1 MNDGPANDGKVPKK
15 ERMRFVSAEQ
25 VAQRAGVSRSAV
37 SRTFTP
43 GASVAPATREKV
55 LRAAEE
61 LGYHVND
68 LARGVLA
75 NQSRLVG
82 IVATRPEVGFRAH
95 LAAALAKSLIRRGSI
110 PILVNTGQTEEEL
123 LAAQKMLIGH
133 RAEAIIILSGSPPA
147 SFLELAQRNGQPL
160 VVIGRSEPDADHVRA
175 GNTEASRKA
184 ATAFYDSGRRRLA
197 VIGSNSGTPAIVE
210 RENAFLATAET
221 LGASVTVARGGDSD
235 YDGGVTAGRALF
247 SQTIKPD
254 AVFCANDQIAFGL
267 MDGAP
272 GSRIAHSR
280 GSRRHRFRRRT
291 RIRLAELSADHLP
304 PGPADH
310 GATRRRADG
319 AAAGKSG
326 LAAGLRVRHSR
337 TGHPPKLP
345 TVSSSLMAFRR
356 GHPVARRVMTLE
368 HDAEKC
374 ERFSGDIML

>member
-1 MNDGPANDGKVPKK
+1 MNDGPVNDGKAPKK

-25 VAQRAGVSRSAV
+25 VAQLAGVSRSAV
-37 SRTFTP
+37 SRSFTP
-43 GASVAPATREKV
+43 GASVAPATRERV
-55 LRAAEE
+55 LRAADE

-110 PILVNTGQTEEEL
+110 PILINTGQTEDEL

-160 VVIGRSEPDADHVRA
+160 VVIGRSEPDADHVRV
-175 GNTEASRKA
+175 GNSEASRKA

-197 VIGSNSGTPAIVE
+197 VAGSNTGTPSILE
-210 RENAFLATAET
+210 RETAFLATAES
-221 LGASVTVARGGDSD
+221 LGASVTVQRGGDSD

-247 SQTIKPD
+247 SGTIKPD

-267 MDGAP
+267 MDVVRQEARLRIPEDVAVIGFDDVPESAWLSYQLTTFRQDPLTMAQRAVALMERRLENPDAP
-272 GSRIAHSR
+272 AGHERVIPELV
-280 GSRRHRFRRRT
+280 
-291 RIRLAELSADHLP
+291 IRQSFSSTVTSPPWLFAEVILWQEG
-304 PGPADH
+304 PGL
-310 GATRRRADG
+310 G
-319 AAAGKSG
+319 AAGEEDR
-326 LAAGLRVRHSR
+326 L
-337 TGHPPKLP
+337 T
-345 TVSSSLMAFRR
+345 
-356 GHPVARRVMTLE
+356 
-368 HDAEKC
+368 
-374 ERFSGDIML
+374 

>member
-1 MNDGPANDGKVPKK
+1 MNDDPVNGGTTPKK

-25 VAQRAGVSRSAV
+25 VAQLAGVSRSAV

-55 LRAAEE
+55 LQAAQE

-95 LAAALAKSLIRRGSI
+95 LAAALAKCLIKRGSI
-110 PILVNTGQTEEEL
+110 PILINTGQTEDEL

-147 SFLELAQRNGQPL
+147 SFFELAQRNGQPL

-175 GNTEASRKA
+175 GNSEASRKA
-184 ATAFYDSGRRRLA
+184 ATAFYESGRRRLS
-197 VIGSNSGTPAIVE
+197 VIGSNTGTPSIIE
-210 RENAFLATAET
+210 RESAFLSTAES
-221 LGASVTVARGGDSD
+221 LGVSVVVGRGGDSD

-247 SQTIKPD
+247 SETIKPD

-267 MDGAP
+267 MDVVRLETRLRIPEDVAVIGFDDVPESSWLSYRLTTFRQDPLTMAQRAVELMERRLENPDAP
-272 GSRIAHSR
+272 R
-280 GSRRHRFRRRT
+280 GYERVIPELVIRQSFR
-291 RIRLAELSADHLP
+291 P
-304 PGPADH
+304 
-310 GATRRRADG
+310 
-319 AAAGKSG
+319 
-326 LAAGLRVRHSR
+326 
-337 TGHPPKLP
+337 
-345 TVSSSLMAFRR
+345 
-356 GHPVARRVMTLE
+356 
-368 HDAEKC
+368 
-374 ERFSGDIML
+374 